1 MSEYIFQ
8 KIKEPSMKR
17 AYLFIV
23 LICMAALPFTGCG
36 DSDEAIKES
45 LQPNSL
51 GEQLTCTQIKDDQ
64 CVSDESSFPVNTPEI
79 FATVIV
85 SNATVGA
92 RATCTLTYLGD
103 TPEDLAS
110 FEITINQITRSLR
123 SYLVFNFTNDE
134 PWQPGKY
141 RVTTKMDAGSPPV
154 SKEFSFQ

>member
-1 MSEYIFQ
+1 
-8 KIKEPSMKR
+8 MKR
-17 AYLFIV
+17 VCLLTA
-23 LICMAALPFTGCG
+23 LICMLFTITGCG

-45 LQPNSL
+45 LQPNSF
-51 GEQLTCTQIKDDQ
+51 GELLTCTQIKDDQ
-64 CVSDESSFPVNTPEI
+64 CISDVDSFPVNTPEI

-92 RATCTLTYLGD
+92 SATCTLTSLGD

-110 FEITINQITRSLR
+110 FVITIDQVSQSLR

-134 PWQPGKY
+134 PWPPGKY
-141 RVTTKMDAGSPPV
+141 KVTTKMDTGSPAV

>member
-1 MSEYIFQ
+1 
-8 KIKEPSMKR
+8 MKR
-17 AYLFIV
+17 ACLFIV
-23 LICMAALPFTGCG
+23 LICMALPFTGCG
-36 DSDEAIKES
+36 DSDEALEES

-51 GEQLTCTQIKDDQ
+51 GELLTCTQIKDDQ

-79 FATVIV
+79 LSTVIV

-92 RATCTLTYLGD
+92 TATCTLTFLGD

-110 FEITINQITRSLR
+110 FDVTINQISQSLR

-141 RVTTKMDAGSPPV
+141 RVTTKMDTGSPPV
-154 SKEFSFQ
+154 SKEFGFQ